1 MLLQFGYSQYESRVY
16 ETLVTSGEAMDAS
29 SIVKLSSVPKAKIYE
44 VLDRLVDKGIV
55 MDTVSGKKRTY
66 TALPVEAVI
75 DKLTQEFESDIKEL
89 RSAGVRKK
97 VVDDQVWSLKSHTS
111 IQAVCK
117 QMIEEAK
124 ESVLVSM
131 WSDEFNEVKELLNR
145 KEREGVRVEALVT
158 GSDHPDVTLS
168 KLYVLNPTAGH
179 DKLERFMLLV
189 TDTNQLL
196 FAGVEQ
202 GSWQAIRTQAQPFVK
217 VFAEFFYH
225 DMALTAFSRK
235 YPEEMFKDEEIKSL
249 LLRLRY

>member
-1 MLLQFGYSQYESRVY
+1 MLLQFGYSQYESKVY

-29 SIVKLSSVPKAKIYE
+29 SIVKLSGVPKAKIYE

-75 DKLTQEFESDIKEL
+75 DKLTHEFESDIKEL
-89 RSAGVRKK
+89 RSAGVRKT
-97 VVDDQVWSLKSHTS
+97 VVDDQVWSLKSHSS
-111 IQAVCK
+111 IQAFCK
-117 QMIEEAK
+117 QMIEEAQ

-131 WSDEFNEVKELLNR
+131 WSDEFNEITDLLDR

-158 GSDHPDVTLS
+158 GDDHPEVSLS
-168 KLYVLNPTAGH
+168 KLYVLNPTADH

-189 TDTNQLL
+189 TDTKQLL

-217 VFAEFFYH
+217 VFVEFFYH

-235 YPEEMFKDEEIKSL
+235 YPEEMFKDEEIKAL

>member
-1 MLLQFGYSQYESRVY
+1 MLLQFGYSQYESKVY

-29 SIVKLSSVPKAKIYE
+29 SIVKLSGVPKAKIYE

-55 MDTVSGKKRTY
+55 MDTISGKKRTY
-66 TALPVEAVI
+66 TALPIEAVI
-75 DKLTQEFESDIKEL
+75 DKLTHEFENDIKEL
-89 RSAGVRKK
+89 RSAGVRKT
-97 VVDDQVWSLKSHTS
+97 VVDDQVWSLKSHSS
-111 IQAVCK
+111 IQAFCK
-117 QMIEEAK
+117 QMIEEAQ

-131 WSDEFNEVKELLNR
+131 WSDEFSEVIDLLDR

-158 GSDHPDVTLS
+158 GDEPLEVSLS
-168 KLYVLNPTAGH
+168 KLYVLNPMADH

-189 TDTNQLL
+189 IDKKQLL

-225 DMALTAFSRK
+225 DMALTAFSHK
-235 YPEEMFKDEEIKSL
+235 YPEVMFKDEEIKSL

>member
-1 MLLQFGYSQYESRVY
+1 MLQQFGYSQYESKVY

-29 SIVKLSSVPKAKIYE
+29 SIVKQSGVPKAKIYE

-55 MDTVSGKKRTY
+55 MDTLAGKKRTY
-66 TALPVEAVI
+66 AALPVEAVI
-75 DKLTQEFESDIKEL
+75 GKLTQEFESDIQEL
-89 RSAGVRKK
+89 RASSQRRTVT
-97 VVDDQVWSLKSHTS
+97 DDQVWSLKSYSS
-111 IQAVCK
+111 IQAFCR
-117 QMIEEAK
+117 QMIEEAE

-131 WSDEFNEVKELLNR
+131 WSDEFAEIRDLLNR
-145 KEREGVRVEALVT
+145 KEQEGIRVEALVT
-158 GSDHPDVTLS
+158 GEEQPQADLS
-168 KLYVLNPTAGH
+168 KLYVLKPTAAH

-189 TDTNQLL
+189 TDTKQLL

-225 DMALTAFSRK
+225 DLALTAFSRK
-235 YPEEMFKDEEIKSL
+235 YPEEMLKDEEIKSL

>member
-1 MLLQFGYSQYESRVY
+1 MLLQFGYSQYESKVY
-16 ETLVTSGEAMDAS
+16 ETLVTQGEAMDAS
-29 SIVKLSSVPKAKIYE
+29 SIVKRSGVPKAKIYE

-66 TALPVEAVI
+66 TALPLEAVI
-75 DKLTQEFESDIKEL
+75 DKLTHEFQEDIRQL
-89 RSAGVRKK
+89 RDVSLRKT
-97 VVDDQVWSLKSHTS
+97 VVDDQVWSLKSHSS
-111 IQAVCK
+111 IQAFCR
-117 QMIEEAK
+117 QMIEEAR

-131 WSDEFNEVKELLNR
+131 WSDEFTEFTELLNR

-158 GSDHPDVTLS
+158 GHDHPEVTLS
-168 KLYVLNPTAGH
+168 KLYVLKPTAAH

-189 TDTNQLL
+189 TDTQQLL
-196 FAGVEQ
+196 FAGVEG
-202 GSWQAIRTQAQPFVK
+202 GSWQAIRTGAQPFVK

>member
-1 MLLQFGYSQYESRVY
+1 MLLQFGYSQYESKVY
-16 ETLVTSGEAMDAS
+16 ETLVTGGEAMDAS
-29 SIVKLSSVPKAKIYE
+29 SIVKLSGVPKAKIYE

-55 MDTVSGKKRTY
+55 MDTISGKKRTY

-75 DKLTQEFESDIKEL
+75 DKLTHEFEDDIKKL
-89 RSAGVRKK
+89 RAVGVRKTI
-97 VVDDQVWSLKSHTS
+97 VDDQVWSLKSHSS
-111 IQAVCK
+111 IQAFCR

-131 WSDEFNEVKELLNR
+131 WSEEFSEITELLNR

-158 GSDHPDVTLS
+158 GQDYPEMSLS
-168 KLYVLNPTAGH
+168 KLYVLKPMADH

-189 TDTNQLL
+189 TDTKQLL